1 MFFDFYRKAS
11 LVDITYKKM
20 DVAEDNEN
28 QPEESIFIAKIE
40 QNYYLK
46 ILYVTGL
53 VLLHLFLLIG
63 AFDII
68 LDPAW
73 TKFPEKCT
81 QPIGCTRVYYDNTS
95 NRYGTQVENIT
106 FNNSNL
112 NQIIEDWQKTNL
124 QTNVKLKSDNF
135 YHFTFTTLVLG
146 FVDDME
152 VKIIKCK
159 DNPNM
164 SSVYSQSEL
173 RIGKYDIEVNN
184 NRIKDF
190 YDYLSKNIENK
201 SKDRCK

>member
-1 MFFDFYRKAS
+1 MEIHKTTYLIYYFIVLCLLDIIFGFITNNVISILISIFYFIMFFDFYRKAS

-146 FVDDME
+146 
-152 VKIIKCK
+152 
-159 DNPNM
+159 
-164 SSVYSQSEL
+164 Y
-173 RIGKYDIEVNN
+173 G
-184 NRIKDF
+184 
-190 YDYLSKNIENK
+190 SKNHK
-201 SKDRCK
+201 M